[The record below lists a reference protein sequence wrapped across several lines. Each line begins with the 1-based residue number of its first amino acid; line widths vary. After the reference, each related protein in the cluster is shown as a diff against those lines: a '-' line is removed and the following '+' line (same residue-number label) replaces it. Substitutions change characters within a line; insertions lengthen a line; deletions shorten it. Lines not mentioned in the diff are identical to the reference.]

1 MTWPEFLDDVRR
13 RFDPQCYVSHVG
25 LLKKLQQTGTV
36 SDYQLAFEKL
46 QTKVVGVPDHVLLD
60 LYVAGLK
67 QPIQD
72 EVLLH
77 RPASLAAAFALA
89 TQLAS
94 CRADP
99 APLQPSSSRR
109 QWQTREFRPTSPLPP
124 QPTASQASPA
134 TVPRASF
141 VAPRPEVFPSLQSSS
156 DQVIMVRS
164 LFKCQLMFSCTECQC
179 NY

>member
-1 MTWPEFLDDVRR
+1 MRR

-25 LLKKLQQTGTV
+25 LLKKLQQTDTV

-72 EVLLH
+72 EVLIH
-77 RPASLAAAFALA
+77 RPASLAAALALA

-94 CRADP
+94 CRTDVTP
-99 APLQPSSSRR
+99 PPPPYNRR
-109 QWQTREFRPTSPLPP
+109 QWQQRDS
-124 QPTASQASPA
+124 
-134 TVPRASF
+134 
-141 VAPRPEVFPSLQSSS
+141 
-156 DQVIMVRS
+156 
-164 LFKCQLMFSCTECQC
+164 
-179 NY
+179 

>member
-1 MTWPEFLDDVRR
+1 MEPPRFDRTEVNNWIWGVQFYFDHVGTPEAQRLHYVIMLFEPNVADWIWNYCDSNAFVTWSEFLDDVRR
-13 RFDPQCYVSHVG
+13 RFDPQCYISHVG
-25 LLKKLQQTGTV
+25 LLKKLQQTCTV

-77 RPASLAAAFALA
+77 RLATLAVAFALA

-94 CRADP
+94 CRPD
-99 APLQPSSSRR
+99 LMQTPSSYSRR
-109 QWQTREFRPTSPLPP
+109 KWQ
-124 QPTASQASPA
+124 
-134 TVPRASF
+134 
-141 VAPRPEVFPSLQSSS
+141 
-156 DQVIMVRS
+156 
-164 LFKCQLMFSCTECQC
+164 
-179 NY
+179 